1 MTKLF
6 LDTNVVIYG
15 LDPRAPAKQARCLAW
30 LSLAAQAN
38 SLTMSPQVL
47 AEVRSIAT
55 RKLKIRA
62 EDVDT
67 AILGLIPWCTAPY
80 GADEVRAA
88 LALCAKWRLA
98 WWDSLI
104 VASAL
109 AAGCT
114 HLVTEDGQSAPVIE
128 GLAIGDPFVVA
139 PEEVLAPR

>member
-30 LSLAAQAN
+30 LSQAAAAN
-38 SLTMSPQVL
+38 SLTISPQVC
-47 AEVRSIAT
+47 AEARSVAT

-62 EDVDT
+62 EDADA
-67 AILGLIPWCTAPY
+67 AILGLLPWCTAPY

-88 LALCAKWRLA
+88 LALCAKWRLS
-98 WWDSLI
+98 WWDGLI

-109 AAGCT
+109 GAGCT

-128 GLAIGDPFVVA
+128 GLQIIDPFTVT
-139 PEEVLAPR
+139 PEDLL